1 MATTI
6 QGSNKQ
12 ATYPGANEHW
22 NKHDCWHMPKEAECG
37 LDVGLEAL

>member
-6 QGSNKQ
+6 QGSSTQ
-12 ATYPGANEHW
+12 ATYPGANERW
-22 NKHDCWHMPKEAECG
+22 NEHDCWYMPKEAECG